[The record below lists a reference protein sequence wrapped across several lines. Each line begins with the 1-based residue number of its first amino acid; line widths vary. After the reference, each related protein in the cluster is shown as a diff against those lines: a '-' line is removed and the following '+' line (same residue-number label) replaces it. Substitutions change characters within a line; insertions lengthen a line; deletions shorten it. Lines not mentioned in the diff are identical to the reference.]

1 MTQGG
6 LRAMEEL
13 GKLEE
18 GGRTCRL
25 PGECDRV
32 PEPVREREP
41 GGDRGA
47 GNRGYGGE
55 YGCGGDIL

>member
-1 MTQGG
+1 
-6 LRAMEEL
+6 MEEL

-32 PEPVREREP
+32 PEPVRER
-41 GGDRGA
+41 GSYGDRGA
-47 GNRGYGGE
+47 CDPGDGGE
-55 YGCGGDIL
+55 YAGGGYIL